1 MERII
6 QQGAEAV
13 IILEDN
19 SIIKRRVKKSYRL
32 PELDERIRK
41 SRTRSEAK
49 ILRKAAL
56 IINVPK
62 VIQVDDKKMNIE
74 LEHISGVKVRDLL
87 DQDDEKLKR
96 KVCRELGKS
105 IKKLHQNDIIHGDLT
120 TSNMIWN
127 DKLYLIDFGL
137 GKISIRV
144 EDMAVD
150 IHLLK
155 ECFKSKHHVHWVT
168 YWNEFKK
175 AYNLEEVFAQLERVE
190 ARARYNKIS

>member
-1 MERII
+1 MKLIA
-6 QQGAEAV
+6 QGAEAK
-13 IILEDN
+13 IFKKKDSILKDR
-19 SIIKRRVKKSYRL
+19 IKKSYRL
-32 PELDERIRK
+32 PQIDQRLRK

-49 ILRKAAL
+49 ILRKASG

-62 VIQVDDKKMNIE
+62 VIRVDDKKMNLEIE
-74 LEHISGVKVRDLL
+74 YIEGVKVRDLF
-87 DQDDEKLKR
+87 DRDDEKLKR
-96 KVCRELGKS
+96 KVCRKLGKT
-105 IKKLHQNDIIHGDLT
+105 IKKMHQNDIIHGDLT

-155 ECFKSKHHVHWVT
+155 ECFRSKHHVHWQT

-175 AYNLEEVFAQLERVE
+175 AYNQEKVFNQLERVE
-190 ARARYNKIS
+190 ARARYNKVS

>member
-1 MERII
+1 MKLIA
-6 QQGAEAV
+6 QGAEAK
-13 IILEDN
+13 IFKKKDSILKDR
-19 SIIKRRVKKSYRL
+19 IKKSYRL
-32 PELDERIRK
+32 PQIDIKLRK

-49 ILRKAAL
+49 ILRKASG

-62 VIQVDDKKMNIE
+62 VIRVDDKKMHLE
-74 LEHISGVKVRDLL
+74 LEHIEGVKVRDLF
-87 DQDDEKLKR
+87 DRDDEKLKR
-96 KVCRELGKS
+96 KVCRELGKTV
-105 IKKLHQNDIIHGDLT
+105 KKMHQNDIIHGDLT

-127 DKLYLIDFGL
+127 NKLYLIDFGL

-155 ECFKSKHHVHWVT
+155 ECFRSKHHVHWKT

-175 AYNLEEVFAQLERVE
+175 AYNQDKVFAQLERVE
-190 ARARYNKIS
+190 ARARYNKVS

>member
-1 MERII
+1 MKLIA
-6 QQGAEAV
+6 QGAEAKIFKKKDSV
-13 IILEDN
+13 VKERI
-19 SIIKRRVKKSYRL
+19 KKSYRL
-32 PELDERIRK
+32 PQIDIKLRK

-127 DKLYLIDFGL
+127 GKLHLIDFGL

>member
-1 MERII
+1 MKLIA
-6 QQGAEAV
+6 QGAEAKIFKKKDSV
-13 IILEDN
+13 LKDRI
-19 SIIKRRVKKSYRL
+19 KKSYRL
-32 PELDERIRK
+32 PQIDIKLRK

-49 ILRKAAL
+49 ILRKASG

-62 VIQVDDKKMNIE
+62 VIRVDDKKMNLEI
-74 LEHISGVKVRDLL
+74 EHIEGVKVRDLF
-87 DQDDEKLKR
+87 DRDDEKLKR
-96 KVCRELGKS
+96 KVCRELGKTV
-105 IKKLHQNDIIHGDLT
+105 KKMHQNDIIHGDLT

-127 DKLYLIDFGL
+127 NKLYLIDFGL

-155 ECFKSKHHVHWVT
+155 ECFRSKHHVHWKT

-175 AYNLEEVFAQLERVE
+175 AYNQDKVFAQLERVE
-190 ARARYNKIS
+190 ARARYNKVS

>member
-1 MERII
+1 MKLIA
-6 QQGAEAV
+6 QGAEAK
-13 IILEDN
+13 IFKKKDSILKDR
-19 SIIKRRVKKSYRL
+19 IKKSYRL
-32 PELDERIRK
+32 PQIDIKLRK

-49 ILRKAAL
+49 ILRKASG

-62 VIQVDDKKMNIE
+62 VIRVDDKKMNLEIE
-74 LEHISGVKVRDLL
+74 YIEGVKVRDLF
-87 DQDDEKLKR
+87 DRNNEKLKR
-96 KVCRELGKS
+96 KVCRELGKTV
-105 IKKLHQNDIIHGDLT
+105 KKMHQNDIIHGDLT

-155 ECFKSKHHVHWVT
+155 ECFRSKHYVHWQT
-168 YWNEFKK
+168 YWNEFTK
-175 AYNLEEVFAQLERVE
+175 AYNQEKVFNQLERVE
-190 ARARYNKIS
+190 ARARYNKVS

>member
-1 MERII
+1 MKLIA
-6 QQGAEAV
+6 QGAEAK
-13 IILEDN
+13 IFKKKDSILKDR
-19 SIIKRRVKKSYRL
+19 IKKSYRL
-32 PELDERIRK
+32 PQIDIRLRK

-49 ILRKAAL
+49 ILRKAGR
-56 IINVPK
+56 IINVPR
-62 VIQVDDKKMNIE
+62 VISTDDKKMHLEI
-74 LEHISGVKVRDLL
+74 EHIDGVKVRDLF
-87 DQDDEKLKR
+87 DRADEKLKR
-96 KVCRELGKS
+96 KVCVEIGKAV
-105 IKKLHQNDIIHGDLT
+105 KKLHQNDIIHGDLT

-144 EDMAVD
+144 EDKAVD

-175 AYNLEEVFAQLERVE
+175 SYNMDKVFAQLERVE
-190 ARARYNKIS
+190 ARARYNKVS

>member
-1 MERII
+1 MKLIA
-6 QQGAEAV
+6 QGAEAK
-13 IILEDN
+13 IFKKKDSILKDR
-19 SIIKRRVKKSYRL
+19 IKKSYRL
-32 PELDERIRK
+32 PQIDIKLRK

-49 ILRKAAL
+49 ILRKASG

-62 VIQVDDKKMNIE
+62 VIQVDDKKMNLEIE
-74 LEHISGVKVRDLL
+74 YIEGVKVRDLF
-87 DQDDEKLKR
+87 DRNNEKLKR
-96 KVCRELGKS
+96 KVCRELGKTV
-105 IKKLHQNDIIHGDLT
+105 KKMHQNDIIHGDLT

-155 ECFKSKHHVHWVT
+155 ECFRSKHHVHWQT

-175 AYNLEEVFAQLERVE
+175 AYNQEKVFNQLERVE
-190 ARARYNKIS
+190 ARARYNKVS

>member
-1 MERII
+1 MKLIA
-6 QQGAEAV
+6 QGAEAK
-13 IILEDN
+13 IFKKKDSILKDR
-19 SIIKRRVKKSYRL
+19 IKKSYRL
-32 PELDERIRK
+32 PQIDIKLRK

-49 ILRKAAL
+49 ILRKASQ

-62 VIQVDDKKMNIE
+62 VILVDDKKMNLEIE
-74 LEHISGVKVRDLL
+74 YIEGVKVRDLF
-87 DQDDEKLKR
+87 DRNNEKLKR
-96 KVCRELGKS
+96 KVCRELGKTV
-105 IKKLHQNDIIHGDLT
+105 KKMHQNDIIHGDLT

-155 ECFKSKHHVHWVT
+155 ECFRSKHHVHWQT

-175 AYNLEEVFAQLERVE
+175 AYNQEKVFNQLERVE
-190 ARARYNKIS
+190 ARARYNKVS

>member
-1 MERII
+1 MKLIA
-6 QQGAEAV
+6 QGAEAK
-13 IILEDN
+13 IFKKKASILKER
-19 SIIKRRVKKSYRL
+19 IKKSYRL
-32 PELDERIRK
+32 PQIDQRLRK
-41 SRTRSEAK
+41 TRTRSEAK
-49 ILRKAAL
+49 ILRKAGK

-62 VIQVDDKKMNIE
+62 VLSVDDKKMRLE
-74 LEHISGVKVRDLL
+74 LEHINGVKVRDLL
-87 DQDDEKLKR
+87 DRDNEKLKR
-96 KVCRELGKS
+96 KVCRDIGKS

-137 GKISIRV
+137 GKISIRL
-144 EDMAVD
+144 EDKAVD

-175 AYNLEEVFAQLERVE
+175 AYNQEKVFSQLERVE
-190 ARARYNKIS
+190 ARARYNKVS

>member
-1 MERII
+1 MKLIA
-6 QQGAEAV
+6 QGAEAK
-13 IILEDN
+13 IFKKKDSILKDR
-19 SIIKRRVKKSYRL
+19 IKKSYRL
-32 PELDERIRK
+32 PQIDIKLRK

-49 ILRKAAL
+49 ILRKASQ

-62 VIQVDDKKMNIE
+62 VILVDDKKMNLEIE
-74 LEHISGVKVRDLL
+74 YIEGVKVRDLF
-87 DQDDEKLKR
+87 DRNNEKLKR
-96 KVCRELGKS
+96 KVCRALGKTV
-105 IKKLHQNDIIHGDLT
+105 KKMHQNDIIHGDLT

-155 ECFKSKHHVHWVT
+155 ECFKSKHHVHWQT

-175 AYNLEEVFAQLERVE
+175 AYNQEKVFNQLERVE
-190 ARARYNKIS
+190 ARARYNKVS

>member
-1 MERII
+1 MKLIA
-6 QQGAEAV
+6 QGAEAK
-13 IILEDN
+13 IFKKKDSILKDR
-19 SIIKRRVKKSYRL
+19 IKKSYRL
-32 PELDERIRK
+32 SQIDIKLRK

-49 ILRKAAL
+49 ILRKASG

-62 VIQVDDKKMNIE
+62 VIRVDDKKMNLEIE
-74 LEHISGVKVRDLL
+74 YIEGVKVRDLF
-87 DQDDEKLKR
+87 DRNNEKLKR
-96 KVCRELGKS
+96 KVCRELGKTV
-105 IKKLHQNDIIHGDLT
+105 KKMHQNDIIHGDLT

-155 ECFKSKHHVHWVT
+155 ECFKSKHHVHWQT

-175 AYNLEEVFAQLERVE
+175 AYNQEKVFNQLERVE
-190 ARARYNKIS
+190 ARARYNKVS

>member
-1 MERII
+1 MKLIA
-6 QQGAEAV
+6 QGAEAKIFKKKDSV
-13 IILEDN
+13 VKERI
-19 SIIKRRVKKSYRL
+19 KKSYRL
-32 PELDERIRK
+32 PQIDIKLRK

-175 AYNLEEVFAQLERVE
+175 AYNIDKVFSQLERVE

>member
-1 MERII
+1 MKLIA
-6 QQGAEAV
+6 QGAEAKIFKKKDSV
-13 IILEDN
+13 VKERI
-19 SIIKRRVKKSYRL
+19 KKSYRL
-32 PELDERIRK
+32 PQIDIKLRK

-127 DKLYLIDFGL
+127 GKLHLIDFGL

-175 AYNLEEVFAQLERVE
+175 AYNIDKVFSQLERVE
-190 ARARYNKIS
+190 ARARYNKVS

>member
-1 MERII
+1 MELIA
-6 QQGAEAV
+6 QGAEAKIFKKKDSV
-13 IILEDN
+13 VKERI
-19 SIIKRRVKKSYRL
+19 KKSYRL
-32 PELDERIRK
+32 PQIDIKLRK
-41 SRTRSEAK
+41 FRTRSEAK
-49 ILRKAAL
+49 ILRKAGQ

-62 VIQVDDKKMNIE
+62 VLRVDDKKMTLEI
-74 LEHISGVKVRDLL
+74 EHIGGVKVRDLL
-87 DQDDEKLKR
+87 DQNDEKLKR

-155 ECFKSKHHVHWVT
+155 ECFKSKHHVHWIT

-175 AYNLEEVFAQLERVE
+175 AYNIDKVFSQLERVE
-190 ARARYNKIS
+190 ARARYNKVS

>member
-1 MERII
+1 MKLIA
-6 QQGAEAV
+6 QGAEAK
-13 IILEDN
+13 IFKKKN
-19 SIIKRRVKKSYRL
+19 SILKDRIKKSYRL
-32 PELDERIRK
+32 LQIDQRLRK

-49 ILRKAAL
+49 ILRKASQ

-62 VIQVDDKKMNIE
+62 VIRVDDKKMTLE
-74 LEHISGVKVRDLL
+74 LEHIDGVKVRDLF
-87 DQDDEKLKR
+87 DRADETLKR
-96 KVCRELGKS
+96 KVCRELGKT
-105 IKKLHQNDIIHGDLT
+105 IKKIHQNDIIHGDLT

-137 GKISIRV
+137 GKISIRL
-144 EDMAVD
+144 EDKAVD

-155 ECFKSKHHVHWVT
+155 ECFKSKHHVHWIT

-175 AYNLEEVFAQLERVE
+175 AYNIDKVFSQLERVE

>member
-1 MERII
+1 MKLIA
-6 QQGAEAV
+6 QGAEAK
-13 IILEDN
+13 IFKKKDSILKDR
-19 SIIKRRVKKSYRL
+19 IKKSYRL
-32 PELDERIRK
+32 PQIDQRLRK

-49 ILRKAAL
+49 ILRKASG

-62 VIQVDDKKMNIE
+62 VIRVDDKKMNLEIE
-74 LEHISGVKVRDLL
+74 YIEGVKVRDLF
-87 DQDDEKLKR
+87 DRNNEKLKR
-96 KVCRELGKS
+96 KVCRALGKTV
-105 IKKLHQNDIIHGDLT
+105 KKMHQNDIIHGDLT

-155 ECFKSKHHVHWVT
+155 ECFKSKHHVHWQT

-175 AYNLEEVFAQLERVE
+175 AYNQEKVFNQLERVE
-190 ARARYNKIS
+190 ARARYNKVS

>member
-1 MERII
+1 MKLIA
-6 QQGAEAV
+6 QGAEAKIFKKKDSV
-13 IILEDN
+13 LKERI
-19 SIIKRRVKKSYRL
+19 KKSYRL
-32 PELDERIRK
+32 PQIDIKLRK

-49 ILRKAAL
+49 ILRKASG

-62 VIQVDDKKMNIE
+62 VIRVDDKKMNLEI
-74 LEHISGVKVRDLL
+74 EHIEGVKVRDLF
-87 DQDDEKLKR
+87 DRNDEKLKR
-96 KVCRELGKS
+96 KMCRELGKTV
-105 IKKLHQNDIIHGDLT
+105 KKMHQNDIIHGDLT

-155 ECFKSKHHVHWVT
+155 ECFKSKHHVHWQT

-175 AYNLEEVFAQLERVE
+175 SYNQEKVFNQLERVE
-190 ARARYNKIS
+190 ARSRYNKVS

>member
-1 MERII
+1 MKLIA
-6 QQGAEAV
+6 QGAEAKIFKKKDSV
-13 IILEDN
+13 LKDRI
-19 SIIKRRVKKSYRL
+19 KKSYRL
-32 PELDERIRK
+32 PQIDIKLRK

-49 ILRKAAL
+49 ILRKASG

-62 VIQVDDKKMNIE
+62 VIRVDDKKMNLEI
-74 LEHISGVKVRDLL
+74 EHIEGVKVRDLF
-87 DQDDEKLKR
+87 DRDDEKLKR
-96 KVCRELGKS
+96 KVCRELGKTV
-105 IKKLHQNDIIHGDLT
+105 KKMHQNDIIHGDLT

-155 ECFKSKHHVHWVT
+155 ECFRSKHHVHWKT

-175 AYNLEEVFAQLERVE
+175 AYNQDKVFAQLERVE
-190 ARARYNKIS
+190 ARARYNKVS

>member
-1 MERII
+1 MKLIA
-6 QQGAEAV
+6 QGAEAKIFKKKDSV
-13 IILEDN
+13 LKERI
-19 SIIKRRVKKSYRL
+19 KKSYRL
-32 PELDERIRK
+32 PQIDIKLRK

-49 ILRKAAL
+49 ILRKASG

-62 VIQVDDKKMNIE
+62 VIRVDDKKMNLEI
-74 LEHISGVKVRDLL
+74 EHIEGVKVRDLF
-87 DQDDEKLKR
+87 DRNDEKLKR
-96 KVCRELGKS
+96 KVCRELGKTV
-105 IKKLHQNDIIHGDLT
+105 KKMHQNDIIHGDLT

-155 ECFKSKHHVHWVT
+155 ECFRSKHHVHWQT

-175 AYNLEEVFAQLERVE
+175 SYNQEKVFNQLERVE
-190 ARARYNKIS
+190 ARARYNKVS

>member
-1 MERII
+1 MKLIA
-6 QQGAEAV
+6 QGAEAK
-13 IILEDN
+13 IFKKKDSILKDR
-19 SIIKRRVKKSYRL
+19 IKKSYRL
-32 PELDERIRK
+32 PQIDQRLRK

-49 ILRKAAL
+49 ILRKASG

-62 VIQVDDKKMNIE
+62 VIRVDDKKMNLEIE
-74 LEHISGVKVRDLL
+74 YIEGVKVRDLF
-87 DQDDEKLKR
+87 DRDDEKLKQ
-96 KVCRELGKS
+96 KVCRELGKT
-105 IKKLHQNDIIHGDLT
+105 IKKMHQNDIIHGDLT

-155 ECFKSKHHVHWVT
+155 ECFRSKHHVHWQT

-175 AYNLEEVFAQLERVE
+175 AYNQEKVFNQLERVE
-190 ARARYNKIS
+190 ARARYNKVS

>member
-1 MERII
+1 MKLIA
-6 QQGAEAV
+6 QGAEAK
-13 IILEDN
+13 IFKKKDSILKDR
-19 SIIKRRVKKSYRL
+19 IKKSYRL
-32 PELDERIRK
+32 SQIDIKLRK

-49 ILRKAAL
+49 ILRKASQ

-62 VIQVDDKKMNIE
+62 VILVDDKKMNLEIE
-74 LEHISGVKVRDLL
+74 YIEGVKVRDLF
-87 DQDDEKLKR
+87 DRNNEKLKR
-96 KVCRELGKS
+96 KVCRELGKTV
-105 IKKLHQNDIIHGDLT
+105 KKMHQNDIIHGDLT

-155 ECFKSKHHVHWVT
+155 ECFRSKHHVHWQT

-175 AYNLEEVFAQLERVE
+175 AYNQEKVFNQLERVE
-190 ARARYNKIS
+190 ARARYNKVS

>member
-1 MERII
+1 MKLIA
-6 QQGAEAV
+6 QGAEAK
-13 IILEDN
+13 IFKKKDSILKDR
-19 SIIKRRVKKSYRL
+19 IKKSYRL
-32 PELDERIRK
+32 PQIDIKLRK
-41 SRTRSEAK
+41 FRTRSEAK
-49 ILRKAAL
+49 ILKKASG

-62 VIQVDDKKMNIE
+62 VIRVDDKKMNLE
-74 LEHISGVKVRDLL
+74 LEHIEGVKVRDLFDL
-87 DQDDEKLKR
+87 DDEKLKR

-105 IKKLHQNDIIHGDLT
+105 IKKMHQNDIIHGDLT

-155 ECFKSKHHVHWVT
+155 ECFRSKHHVHWVT

-175 AYNLEEVFAQLERVE
+175 AYTMDKVFAQLERVE
-190 ARARYNKIS
+190 ARARYNKVS

>member
-1 MERII
+1 MKLIA
-6 QQGAEAV
+6 QGAEAKIFKKKDSV
-13 IILEDN
+13 LKDRI
-19 SIIKRRVKKSYRL
+19 KKSYRL
-32 PELDERIRK
+32 PQIDIKLRK

-49 ILRKAAL
+49 ILRKASG

-62 VIQVDDKKMNIE
+62 VIRVDDKKMNLEI
-74 LEHISGVKVRDLL
+74 EHIEGVKVRDLF
-87 DQDDEKLKR
+87 DRDDEKLKR
-96 KVCRELGKS
+96 KVCRELGKTV
-105 IKKLHQNDIIHGDLT
+105 KKMHQNDIIHGDLT

-127 DKLYLIDFGL
+127 NKLYLIDFGL

-155 ECFKSKHHVHWVT
+155 ECFRSKHHVHWQT

-175 AYNLEEVFAQLERVE
+175 AYNQEKVFNQLERVE
-190 ARARYNKIS
+190 ARARYNKVS

>member
-1 MERII
+1 MKLIA
-6 QQGAEAV
+6 QGAEAK
-13 IILEDN
+13 IFKKKDSILKDR
-19 SIIKRRVKKSYRL
+19 IKKSYRL
-32 PELDERIRK
+32 PQIDQRLRK

-49 ILRKAAL
+49 ILRKASG

-62 VIQVDDKKMNIE
+62 VIRVDDKKMNLEIE
-74 LEHISGVKVRDLL
+74 YIEGVKVRDLF
-87 DQDDEKLKR
+87 DRDDEKLKQ
-96 KVCRELGKS
+96 KVCRELGKT
-105 IKKLHQNDIIHGDLT
+105 IKKMHQNDIIHGDLT

-127 DKLYLIDFGL
+127 DNLYLIDFGL

-155 ECFKSKHHVHWVT
+155 ECFRSKHHVHWQT

-175 AYNLEEVFAQLERVE
+175 AYNQEKVFNQLERVE
-190 ARARYNKIS
+190 ARARYNKVS

>member
-1 MERII
+1 MKLIA
-6 QQGAEAV
+6 QGAEAK
-13 IILEDN
+13 IFKKKDSILKDR
-19 SIIKRRVKKSYRL
+19 IKKSYRL
-32 PELDERIRK
+32 PQIDIKLRK

-49 ILRKAAL
+49 ILRKASG

-62 VIQVDDKKMNIE
+62 VIRVDDKKMNLEI
-74 LEHISGVKVRDLL
+74 EHIEGVKVRDLF
-87 DQDDEKLKR
+87 DRNDEKLKR
-96 KVCRELGKS
+96 KVCRELGKTV
-105 IKKLHQNDIIHGDLT
+105 KKMHQNDIIHGDLT

-155 ECFKSKHHVHWVT
+155 ECFRSKHHVHWQT

-175 AYNLEEVFAQLERVE
+175 SYNQEKVFNQLERVE
-190 ARARYNKIS
+190 ARARYNKVS

>member
-1 MERII
+1 MKLIA
-6 QQGAEAV
+6 QGAEAK
-13 IILEDN
+13 IFKKKDSILKDR
-19 SIIKRRVKKSYRL
+19 IKKSYRL
-32 PELDERIRK
+32 PQIDIRLRK

-49 ILRKAAL
+49 ILRKAGR
-56 IINVPK
+56 IINVPR
-62 VIQVDDKKMNIE
+62 VISTDDKKMTLEI
-74 LEHISGVKVRDLL
+74 EHIDGVKVRDLF
-87 DQDDEKLKR
+87 DRDDETLKR

-127 DKLYLIDFGL
+127 GKLNLIDFGL
-137 GKISIRV
+137 GKVSIRL
-144 EDMAVD
+144 EDKAVD

-175 AYNLEEVFAQLERVE
+175 SYNMDKVFAQLERVE
-190 ARARYNKIS
+190 ARARYNKVS

>member
-1 MERII
+1 MKLIA
-6 QQGAEAV
+6 QGAEAK
-13 IILEDN
+13 IFKKKDSILKDR
-19 SIIKRRVKKSYRL
+19 IKKTYRL
-32 PELDERIRK
+32 PQIDIKLRK

-49 ILRKAAL
+49 ILRKASG

-62 VIQVDDKKMNIE
+62 VIRVDDKKMHLE
-74 LEHISGVKVRDLL
+74 LEHIEGVKVRDLF
-87 DQDDEKLKR
+87 DRDDEKLKR
-96 KVCRELGKS
+96 KVCRELGKTV
-105 IKKLHQNDIIHGDLT
+105 KKMHQNDIIHGDLT

-155 ECFKSKHHVHWVT
+155 ECFRSKHYVHWQT

-175 AYNLEEVFAQLERVE
+175 TYNQGKVFDQLERVE
-190 ARARYNKIS
+190 ARARYNKVS

>member
-1 MERII
+1 MKLIA
-6 QQGAEAV
+6 QGAEAK
-13 IILEDN
+13 IFKKKDSILKDR
-19 SIIKRRVKKSYRL
+19 IKKTYRL
-32 PELDERIRK
+32 PQIDIKLRK

-49 ILRKAAL
+49 ILRKASQ

-62 VIQVDDKKMNIE
+62 VILVDDKKMNLEIE
-74 LEHISGVKVRDLL
+74 YIEGVKVRDLF
-87 DQDDEKLKR
+87 DRNNEKLKR
-96 KVCRELGKS
+96 KVCRELGKTV
-105 IKKLHQNDIIHGDLT
+105 KKMHQNDIIHGDLT

-155 ECFKSKHHVHWVT
+155 ECFKSKHHVHWQT

-175 AYNLEEVFAQLERVE
+175 AYNQEKVFNQLERVE
-190 ARARYNKIS
+190 ARARYNKVS

>member
-1 MERII
+1 MKLIA
-6 QQGAEAV
+6 QGAEAK
-13 IILEDN
+13 IFKKNDSILKDR
-19 SIIKRRVKKSYRL
+19 IKKSYRL
-32 PELDERIRK
+32 PQIDQRLRK

-49 ILRKAAL
+49 ILRKASG

-62 VIQVDDKKMNIE
+62 VIRVDDKKMNLEIE
-74 LEHISGVKVRDLL
+74 YIEGVKVRDLF
-87 DQDDEKLKR
+87 DRDDEKLKQ
-96 KVCRELGKS
+96 KVCRELGKT
-105 IKKLHQNDIIHGDLT
+105 IKKMHQNDIIHGDLT

-155 ECFKSKHHVHWVT
+155 ECFRSKHHVHWQT

-175 AYNLEEVFAQLERVE
+175 AYNQEKVFNQLERVE
-190 ARARYNKIS
+190 ARARYNKVS